1 MDLDFARPAAAR
13 VASAIEG
20 RCGIEAPCVGVD
32 MSKPPSSSE
41 IGVEFAFGQDGELKI
56 RSCIGVDGTKR
67 PSPADLEVKNKADT
81 ATVKVKM
88 EEHKANLDQLQGL
101 QQAVVN
107 AQNQHLPFCL
117 LQLRSLCRVATC
129 RLSFG
134 PTAATTLSTGRT
146 NGYK

>member
-20 RCGIEAPCVGVD
+20 HCGIEAPCVGVD

-67 PSPADLEVKNKADT
+67 PSPADLEAGF
-81 ATVKVKM
+81 AFW
-88 EEHKANLDQLQGL
+88 LDGDL
-101 QQAVVN
+101 N
-107 AQNQHLPFCL
+107 I
-117 LQLRSLCRVATC
+117 RSCTSCDEA
-129 RLSFG
+129 
-134 PTAATTLSTGRT
+134 P
-146 NGYK
+146 

>member
-32 MSKPPSSSE
+32 MSKPPSRVDLRTFSEPSE

-67 PSPADLEVKNKADT
+67 PSPADLEAGF
-81 ATVKVKM
+81 AFW
-88 EEHKANLDQLQGL
+88 LDGDL
-101 QQAVVN
+101 N
-107 AQNQHLPFCL
+107 I
-117 LQLRSLCRVATC
+117 RSCTSCDEA
-129 RLSFG
+129 
-134 PTAATTLSTGRT
+134 P
-146 NGYK
+146 